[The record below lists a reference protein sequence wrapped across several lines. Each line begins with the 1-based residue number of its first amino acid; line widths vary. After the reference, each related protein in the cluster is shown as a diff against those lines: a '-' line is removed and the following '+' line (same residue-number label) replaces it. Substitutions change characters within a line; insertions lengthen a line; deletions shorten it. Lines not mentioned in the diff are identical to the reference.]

1 MITKVFTGAVTGID
15 GIMVEVE
22 SDINEGID
30 RFEIVGLPETSVKES
45 KVRVL
50 SALRNCGYD
59 IYNRRIAINLA
70 PADIRKSGTLYDLPI
85 ALSILASAGIFPQ
98 QALCENLFLGEISFS
113 GNIKPVRGTLPI
125 AMAAKESGCGRIFLP
140 EQNAREAAVVN
151 GIHVHGFR
159 HLSELVE
166 ILSGRKEPEDFADDS
181 DRHEEAP
188 AIDLAEVKGQEM
200 VKRAFEITAA
210 GAHNLLMIGPPGSG
224 KSMLAKRI
232 VTILPGM
239 SYPESIETTK
249 IYSVSGLLKRRGLIT
264 RRPFR
269 SPHHTISDI
278 AVVGGGTIPKP
289 PEVSLAHNG
298 VLFLDELPEFKRN
311 VLEVLRQ
318 PMEDKSVTISRA
330 LTSVTYPANFMFI
343 AAMNPCPCGYYGDR
357 TRRCLCSPNEIL
369 RYRSRISGPL
379 YDRIDIQIE
388 VPPVPFRDL
397 KKGCA
402 GEESSAVRERV
413 NVAREIQ
420 TRRFGEFG
428 IHSNAQ
434 MESRQINGFCRIDQ
448 TGASLLETAVEKL
461 GLSARAYDRILRV
474 ARTIADLDGSDG
486 IKSVHL
492 SEAIQ
497 YRILDRNTI

>member
-1 MITKVFTGAVTGID
+1 MGID

-22 SDINEGID
+22 SDITEGID

-70 PADIRKSGTLYDLPI
+70 PADIKKSGTLYDLPI
-85 ALSILASAGIFPQ
+85 ALSILASVGIFPQ
-98 QALCENLFLGEISFS
+98 QALYKNLFLGEISFS
-113 GNIKPVRGTLPI
+113 GNIKPIRGALPI
-125 AMAAKESGCGRIFLP
+125 TMAAKENGCSRIFLP
-140 EQNAREAAVVN
+140 EQNAHEAAVVN
-151 GIHVHGFR
+151 GIHVHGFK
-159 HLSELVE
+159 HLSELIE
-166 ILSGRKEPEDFADDS
+166 ILSGRKEPEDFQKDL
-181 DRHEEAP
+181 DRQEEALTL
-188 AIDLAEVKGQEM
+188 DLAEVKGQEM
-200 VKRAFEITAA
+200 VKRAIEITAA
-210 GAHNLLMIGPPGSG
+210 GGHNLLMIGPPGSG

-232 VTILPGM
+232 VTILPEM
-239 SYPESIETTK
+239 SYLESIETTK

-278 AVVGGGTIPKP
+278 AIVGGGTMPKP
-289 PEVSLAHNG
+289 GEVSLAHNG

-318 PMEDKSVTISRA
+318 PMEDKCVTISRA
-330 LTSVTYPANFMFI
+330 HMSVTYPSNFMFI

-369 RYRSRISGPL
+369 RYRGRISGPL
-379 YDRIDIQIE
+379 YDRIDLHIE

-397 KKGCA
+397 KKGCV
-402 GEESSAVRERV
+402 GEESSVVKKRV
-413 NVAREIQ
+413 SAAREIQ
-420 TRRFGEFG
+420 VRRFEKHG
-428 IHSNAQ
+428 IFSNAQ
-434 MESRQINGFCRIDQ
+434 MESRQISEFCRLDQ
-448 TGASLLETAVEKL
+448 TGTSLIETAIEKL

-492 SEAIQ
+492 AEAIQ
-497 YRILDRNTI
+497 YRILDRNNI